1 MTDLRLHDAAASD
14 DAAAIRSLLAAGA
27 KVDTCDETG
36 RTPLL
41 VAAQVNGVRAAEAL
55 ITAGADVNAK
65 DRIEDSPY
73 LYAGARGHDVIL
85 AMTLAHGADPRSV
98 NRYGGTA
105 PIPAAERGQRGRD
118 FVAMEAALVQAG
130 AR

>member
-1 MTDLRLHDAAASD
+1 MRIGRRTAIGIALAVAVAASLPGSGQTVTDLRLHDAASD

-55 ITAGADVNAK
+55 ITAGADVN
-65 DRIEDSPY
+65 
-73 LYAGARGHDVIL
+73 L
-85 AMTLAHGADPRSV
+85 ADGNGVTPLHHA
-98 NRYGGTA
+98 
-105 PIPAAERGQRGRD
+105 RGRD
-118 FVAMEAALVQAG
+118 FVAMEAALAQAG